1 MFERISLLENEASR
15 VSLIKPIE
23 QLAKSISKNIQN
35 VFKIG
40 SFLYGELMVSP
51 ESRAQQCGAV
61 NDSENV
67 WINSLALL
75 ETPKISSWKMKF
87 LSPEVKATQ
96 PKASWR
102 NIFDFLLNA
111 SIKHISF
118 SFTENVHITWLV
130 GMLGLGTPSLY
141 PLALQ
146 GSRRSNECPLVYSL
160 KNL

>member
-1 MFERISLLENEASR
+1 MIKDSIMFERISLLENEASR

-67 WINSLALL
+67 
-75 ETPKISSWKMKF
+75 
-87 LSPEVKATQ
+87 
-96 PKASWR
+96 
-102 NIFDFLLNA
+102 
-111 SIKHISF
+111 
-118 SFTENVHITWLV
+118 
-130 GMLGLGTPSLY
+130 
-141 PLALQ
+141 
-146 GSRRSNECPLVYSL
+146 
-160 KNL
+160 